1 MSLNSAML
9 AGVSGLAANSAALAA
24 ISQNIAN
31 VNTVGYKRTASEFQ
45 TLVNSQSA
53 SGGSYSAGGVTTNTR
68 SFIGQEGQL
77 QRTSEST
84 DLAVSGQGFFVT
96 TTQAEGVG
104 ATDSRLFTRAGAFR
118 VDKQGYLK
126 NSAGLYLQGWPVD
139 SNGEIATDPSDLSR
153 LRSINI
159 GSVGGTAE
167 PTTRVQINANLRST
181 QVATPAGSASTYT
194 EPSNPVTATD
204 HTVDVKYEPVRD
216 PLVAGGYV
224 PNQYTVKIK
233 SGTQTAT
240 GLATFDPATGNI
252 TALTMNA
259 PNNGT
264 MTPVGTTALT
274 FTPATGAPFTMNLS
288 DIGLAT
294 NIAATQKYDPKSNSM
309 AEYNADDDA
318 PTGVKPDFKMN
329 IPVSDSKGGQ
339 RNLEIRFL
347 KSDEPN
353 IWYAEVVAVPAE
365 DVVTGG
371 AYANGQIKTG
381 KIAFTPSGRLDV
393 ETMQNW
399 PAGTG
404 LFDDPTQATLN
415 FGESDP
421 TQVIDPLVAADNY
434 LVKWADGLGIAAQ
447 TVTLDLNTSAGGLSQ
462 LNTASVVQS
471 TVTNGTAFG
480 NLSDITID
488 EGGFVT
494 AVFDNGV
501 MRRIAQVAIATFPS
515 PDSLKEVSGNAYS
528 VSLQSGTFN
537 LKAAGTGGAG
547 TIAAQQ
553 LESSTVDLSAEF
565 TGLITTQ
572 RAYSASSKII
582 TTADEMLAEL
592 INIKR

>member
-84 DLAVSGQGFFVT
+84 DLAVAGQGFFVT
-96 TTQAEGVG
+96 TTQPEGVA
-104 ATDSRLFTRAGAFR
+104 ATDTRLFTRAGAFR
-118 VDKQGYLK
+118 VDKLGYLK

-139 SNGEIATDPSDLSR
+139 SNGDISTDPSDLSR

-167 PTTRVQINANLRST
+167 PTTRVQINANLLST
-181 QVATPAGSASTYT
+181 QAVSSPAAPQSYKGVEDTTAPTPGVHDVSVAYERIDANNYAVTLKTGITKITGVATYDAAGALTGFVPNNATSANGSATS
-194 EPSNPVTATD
+194 TATQMTITPTSAGVPGTPYTLD
-204 HTVDVKYEPVRD
+204 LADV
-216 PLVAGGYV
+216 
-224 PNQYTVKIK
+224 
-233 SGTQTAT
+233 
-240 GLATFDPATGNI
+240 GL
-252 TALTMNA
+252 
-259 PNNGT
+259 
-264 MTPVGTTALT
+264 TT
-274 FTPATGAPFTMNLS
+274 N
-288 DIGLAT
+288 
-294 NIAATQKYDPKSNSM
+294 NIAKTKYDPIVNSM
-309 AEYNADDDA
+309 AMYDADEDN
-318 PTGVKPDFKMN
+318 PLGVKPDFKMN

-347 KSDEPN
+347 KSDQPN
-353 IWYAEVVAVPAE
+353 QWYAEVVSVPAE
-365 DVVTGG
+365 DVVTG
-371 AYANGQIKTG
+371 APYSNGQIKTG
-381 KIAFTPSGRLDV
+381 LIAFTPSGRLDID
-393 ETMQNW
+393 TMKTW

-404 LFDDPTQATLN
+404 LFDDPEAATLS
-415 FGESDP
+415 FLESNPDN
-421 TQVIDPLVAADNY
+421 TIDPNDPADNGKI
-434 LVKWADGLGIAAQ
+434 KWADGLGIAAQ

-488 EGGFVT
+488 DSGFVT

-515 PDSLKEVSGNAYS
+515 PDSLKEVSGNAYA

>member
-45 TLVNSQSA
+45 TLVNSQTA

-68 SFIGQEGQL
+68 SYVSQEGQL
-77 QRTSEST
+77 QRTTSST
-84 DLAVSGQGFFVT
+84 DLAVNGQGFFVT
-96 TTQAEGVG
+96 TTQAENVG
-104 ATDSRLFTRAGAFR
+104 ATDTRLFTRAGAFT

-139 SNGEIATDPSDLSR
+139 SNGEISTDPSDLSR

-167 PTTRVQINANLRST
+167 PTTRVQINANLRSSQESSSAASAQSYKGVSDT
-181 QVATPAGSASTYT
+181 ATPAVTHDVSVRYT
-194 EPSNPVTATD
+194 RTGANSHD
-204 HTVDVKYEPVRD
+204 
-216 PLVAGGYV
+216 LV
-224 PNQYTVKIK
+224 IK
-233 SGTQTAT
+233 SGSQKIDAS
-240 GLATFDPATGNI
+240 ATFDPTTGAITGLTINGANAGSATAI
-252 TALTMNA
+252 
-259 PNNGT
+259 GT
-264 MTPVGTTALT
+264 PPTQIQ
-274 FTPATGAPFTMNLS
+274 FTPASGPAYTLNLS
-288 DIGLAT
+288 DVGLGNENVAKT
-294 NIAATQKYDPKSNSM
+294 KYDPSVNSM
-309 AEYNADDDA
+309 AMYNADDDN
-318 PTGVKPDFKMN
+318 PVGVKPDFKMN

-339 RNLEIRFL
+339 RNLELRFL

-353 IWYAEVVAVPAE
+353 IWYAEIVSVPAS
-365 DVVTGG
+365 DVIAG
-371 AYANGQIKTG
+371 APYANGQIKTG

-393 ETMQNW
+393 DTMKAW

-404 LFDDPTQATLN
+404 LFDDPTMATLN
-415 FGESDP
+415 FGKSDP
-421 TQVIDPLVAADNY
+421 ANLTMPAGEVA
-434 LVKWADGLGIAAQ
+434 WADGLGIAAQ
-447 TVTLDLNTSAGGLSQ
+447 AVTLDLNTSAGGLSQ

-480 NLSDITID
+480 NLSEIKID

-494 AVFDNGV
+494 AIFDNGV
-501 MRRIAQVAIATFPS
+501 MRRIAQVAVATFPS
-515 PDSLKEVSGNAYS
+515 PDSLREVSGNAYA

-547 TIAAQQ
+547 EIAAKQ

>member
-45 TLVNSQSA
+45 TLVNSQTA

-68 SFIGQEGQL
+68 SYVSQEGQL
-77 QRTSEST
+77 QRTTSST
-84 DLAVSGQGFFVT
+84 DLAVNGQGFFVT
-96 TTQAEGVG
+96 TTQAENVG
-104 ATDSRLFTRAGAFR
+104 ATDTRLFTRAGAFT

-139 SNGEIATDPSDLSR
+139 SNGEISTDPSDLSR

-167 PTTRVQINANLRST
+167 PTTRVQINANLRSSQESSSAASAQSYKGVSDT
-181 QVATPAGSASTYT
+181 ATPAVTHDVSVRYT
-194 EPSNPVTATD
+194 RTGANSHD
-204 HTVDVKYEPVRD
+204 
-216 PLVAGGYV
+216 LV
-224 PNQYTVKIK
+224 IK
-233 SGTQTAT
+233 SGSQKIDAS
-240 GLATFDPATGNI
+240 ATFDPTTGAITGLTINGANAGSATAI
-252 TALTMNA
+252 
-259 PNNGT
+259 GT
-264 MTPVGTTALT
+264 PPTQIQ
-274 FTPATGAPFTMNLS
+274 FTPASGPAYTINLS
-288 DIGLAT
+288 DVGLGNENVAKT
-294 NIAATQKYDPKSNSM
+294 KYDPSVNSM
-309 AEYNADDDA
+309 AMYNADDDN
-318 PTGVKPDFKMN
+318 PVGVKPDFKMN

-353 IWYAEVVAVPAE
+353 IWYAEIVSVPAS
-365 DVVTGG
+365 DVIAGSP
-371 AYANGQIKTG
+371 YANGQIKTG

-393 ETMQNW
+393 DTMKAW

-404 LFDDPTQATLN
+404 LFDDPTMATLN
-415 FGESDP
+415 FGKSDP
-421 TQVIDPLVAADNY
+421 ANLTMPAGQVA
-434 LVKWADGLGIAAQ
+434 WADGLGIAAQ
-447 TVTLDLNTSAGGLSQ
+447 AVTLDLNTSAGGLSQ

-480 NLSDITID
+480 NLSEIKID

-494 AVFDNGV
+494 AIFDNGV
-501 MRRIAQVAIATFPS
+501 MRRIAQVAVATFPS
-515 PDSLKEVSGNAYS
+515 PDSLREVSGNAYA

-547 TIAAQQ
+547 EIAAKQ